1 MSKYVRGVSHSLHQ
15 EHGFSWR
22 RFAARDSGIYIFGSI
37 SMKKRFCARSWA
49 CWFWTDWHSV
59 VIRQFKRFQ

>member
-22 RFAARDSGIYIFGSI
+22 GVLLLQ
-37 SMKKRFCARSWA
+37 SWGFTSRQYQHEEA
-49 CWFWTDWHSV
+49 ILCSELSLSV
-59 VIRQFKRFQ
+59 LDRLA